1 VDLVL
6 KKLNEISIVLLVS
19 CVSSTFLEKGQ
30 EERRRRDEA
39 TNMIDKESQS
49 KTATTRM
56 IGKIATILRRNYD
69 YNLQLYASLLMC
81 LNPEHFDL
89 II

>member
-39 TNMIDKESQS
+39 TTMIDKESHS
-49 KTATTRM
+49 KTTTTRM
-56 IGKIATILRRNYD
+56 TGKIATILRRNYD